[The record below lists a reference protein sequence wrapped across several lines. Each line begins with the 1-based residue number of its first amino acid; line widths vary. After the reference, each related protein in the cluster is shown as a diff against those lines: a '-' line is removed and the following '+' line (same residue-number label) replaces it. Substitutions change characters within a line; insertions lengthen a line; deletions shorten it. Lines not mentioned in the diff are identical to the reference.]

1 MVAMCDDDCDSE
13 KRLRE
18 LAVQIRDHPD
28 WKLNR
33 CSESF
38 EDRITRSV
46 GAMRS
51 GRAVEYWFEHIET
64 SGVLRIEIPA
74 VESSAT
80 AARGVLSQALDN
92 RQKSNSETDPFL
104 EQLISAH
111 TRISEDHETK
121 YLEPM
126 SDAASILGVGIPF
139 EYCGDEVD
147 MALTGMSETS
157 IQIQQ
162 LHDEVLAVLSDPLSP

>member
-1 MVAMCDDDCDSE
+1 
-13 KRLRE
+13 
-18 LAVQIRDHPD
+18 
-28 WKLNR
+28 
-33 CSESF
+33 
-38 EDRITRSV
+38 
-46 GAMRS
+46 
-51 GRAVEYWFEHIET
+51 
-64 SGVLRIEIPA
+64 VLRIEIPA

-126 SDAASILGVGIPF
+126 SDAVSILGVGIPF

-157 IQIQQ
+157 IQIQ
-162 LHDEVLAVLSDPLSP
+162 